1 MAAPYMRYLALWVW
15 AMSLAFALLSSLP
28 IAPLSVSLASWA
40 LPLKSDLM
48 LASFNWHTDKTTLR
62 IIRALIG
69 VAFAI
74 PIGLLIGEKL
84 WKRQIKRET
93 GLSPQELN
101 QEGPNRCMGPVV
113 SYDSTRWPLL
123 IILSISALAMMS
135 VAGDPIGDLIA
146 LDFGM
151 ELICWLLGALTL
163 ILLGALGL
171 RRRRPRDPKPPNTPP
186 ER

>member
-1 MAAPYMRYLALWVW
+1 MEAPYTRHLVFWVG

-48 LASFNWHTDKTTLR
+48 LGSFNWHTDKTTLR
-62 IIRALIG
+62 VIRALIG

-84 WKRQIKRET
+84 WKGKVKRET

-101 QEGPNRCMGPVV
+101 QEGPNRRMGPVV
-113 SYDSTRWPLL
+113 SYDSTRWPLV
-123 IILSISALAMMS
+123 ITLSISALAMMS
-135 VAGDPIGDLIA
+135 VAGDPLGDLMA
-146 LDFGM
+146 LDFGL
-151 ELICWLLGALTL
+151 ELICWLLGAMTL
-163 ILLGALGL
+163 MLLAALGL
-171 RRRRPRDPKPPNTPP
+171 RRRRLRDPKPPSTPP